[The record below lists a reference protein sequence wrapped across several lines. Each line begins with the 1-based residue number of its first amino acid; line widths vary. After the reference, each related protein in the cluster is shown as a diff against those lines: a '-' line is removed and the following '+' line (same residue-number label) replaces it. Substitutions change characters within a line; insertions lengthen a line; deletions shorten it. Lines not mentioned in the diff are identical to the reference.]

1 MALALLF
8 AAAGVPGS
16 FWDSPSNV
24 SGVIWLLIGLAGIG
38 FSLVLGRALKRFNGL
53 VWTLLMVGI
62 AIGLYGAW
70 RMAS

>member
-8 AAAGVPGS
+8 AAAGMPGS

-53 VWTLLMVGI
+53 VWTLLLVGI

>member
-53 VWTLLMVGI
+53 VWALLLVGI

>member
-53 VWTLLMVGI
+53 VWTLLLVGI

>member
-38 FSLVLGRALKRFNGL
+38 FSLVLGKALKRFNPL
-53 VWTLLMVGI
+53 VWILLLVGI

>member
-1 MALALLF
+1 MALVLLF

-38 FSLVLGRALKRFNGL
+38 FSLVLGRVLKRFNGL
-53 VWTLLMVGI
+53 VWTLLLVGI

>member
-1 MALALLF
+1 MALLF

-24 SGVIWLLIGLAGIG
+24 SGVVWLLIGLAGIG
-38 FSLVLGRALKRFNGL
+38 FSLVLGKALKRFNGL
-53 VWTLLMVGI
+53 VWTLLLVGI
-62 AIGLYGAW
+62 LIGLYGVW